1 MTQVVFIVD
10 GQERETELAAGER
23 LLKAVYRLGLDEKWG
38 MGECGGNCV
47 CSTCH
52 VYVQEGDFTPASE
65 EEEQILDSVFTAMPN
80 SRLACQLQVSADH
93 ERIVVEVPNH

>member
-10 GQERETELAAGER
+10 GEERATELGAGDR
-23 LLKAVYRLGLDEKWG
+23 LLKAIYRLGLDEKWG

-52 VYVQEGDFTPASE
+52 VYVREGDFEAPGE
-65 EEEQILDSVFTAMPN
+65 EEEQILDNVFTTMPE
-80 SRLACQLQVSADH
+80 SRLACQLTVTPEH

>member
-10 GQERETELAAGER
+10 GEERATELGAGDR
-23 LLKAVYRLGLDEKWG
+23 LLKAIYRLGLDEKWG

-52 VYVQEGDFTPASE
+52 VYVKEGNFTPASE
-65 EEEQILDSVFTAMPN
+65 EEEQVLDTVFTATGE
-80 SRLACQLQVSADH
+80 SRLACQLQVTAAH
-93 ERIVVEVPNH
+93 ERVVVEVPSH

>member
-10 GQERETELAAGER
+10 GEERSTELGAGDR
-23 LLKAVYRLGLDEKWG
+23 LLKAIYRLGLDEKWG

-52 VYVQEGDFTPASE
+52 VYVKEGDFTPASE
-65 EEEQILDSVFTAMPN
+65 EEEQVLDTVFTATSA
-80 SRLACQLQVSADH
+80 SRLACQLQVTADH
-93 ERIVVEVPNH
+93 ERVVVEVPAH